1 MKKAMKTRGQN
12 MDEHPA
18 VVVTASRGK
27 VALNVNDI
35 TFHSAF
41 RLPVREGLTFT
52 QLARNKE
59 GNFQKIHV
67 NLKAPFLQDINDL
80 KNVLSMI

>member
-1 MKKAMKTRGQN
+1 MKTRGQN

-18 VVVTASRGK
+18 VVVTASRAK
-27 VALNVNDI
+27 VALNVYDI

-41 RLPVREGLTFT
+41 RLPVREVLTFT

-59 GNFQKIHV
+59 GNF
-67 NLKAPFLQDINDL
+67 
-80 KNVLSMI
+80 

>member
-1 MKKAMKTRGQN
+1 MKTRGQN

-59 GNFQKIHV
+59 GNF
-67 NLKAPFLQDINDL
+67 
-80 KNVLSMI
+80 